1 MRVRLPP
8 RRWGH
13 SGHSQHPPGVQG
25 KGPSRGGPQRHQ
37 EEAEEGPGAIV
48 APWTEPLAQ
57 LVPAPPFL
65 SNIGGVFK
73 GLTQTRAQEL
83 LEFWKAGLHFL
94 QPLPFRNGST
104 VLERGRRLPRR
115 VADRGALTGATAA
128 GGGRYA
134 CIQSWPQDSSPA
146 FEEQGGSGP
155 GKSPRCGALLRPD
168 PWYLAVALT
177 DSAGTHEA
185 GPGAGAS
192 PGGRAESSCLT
203 RVPRGSTPSSCR
215 MEKICLLR
223 DDSGPGFWGSDA
235 RGGRRGFNHPCD
247 QRALLGGTTRYG
259 CPSFRRAPTCR
270 HEAPSRVRSEGR
282 DTRSEHPQLHS
293 D

>member
-1 MRVRLPP
+1 MWVRLPP

-128 GGGRYA
+128 GGGGMRA
-134 CIQSWPQDSSPA
+134 SRV
-146 FEEQGGSGP
+146 GP
-155 GKSPRCGALLRPD
+155 RIRAPLLRSREGQ
-168 PWYLAVALT
+168 ALGRVL
-177 DSAGTHEA
+177 DV
-185 GPGAGAS
+185 GP
-192 PGGRAESSCLT
+192 
-203 RVPRGSTPSSCR
+203 
-215 MEKICLLR
+215 
-223 DDSGPGFWGSDA
+223 F
-235 RGGRRGFNHPCD
+235 
-247 QRALLGGTTRYG
+247 
-259 CPSFRRAPTCR
+259 
-270 HEAPSRVRSEGR
+270 
-282 DTRSEHPQLHS
+282 
-293 D
+293 